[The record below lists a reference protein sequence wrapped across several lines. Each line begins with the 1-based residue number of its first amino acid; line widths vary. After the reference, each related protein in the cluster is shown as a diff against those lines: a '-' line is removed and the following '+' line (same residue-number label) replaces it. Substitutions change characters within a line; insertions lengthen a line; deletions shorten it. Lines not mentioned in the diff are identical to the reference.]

1 MSISSHSLHFFE
13 SPSLNK
19 VQDIASSV
27 VSLQSGR
34 QRKAA
39 VVREYLC
46 GLWTHLLSSGLEV
59 APQPCSLG
67 FPNCTGLKQ
76 ALCFWDSA
84 YASIRLCLPGSSQK
98 CPWLLHQIY
107 KKTMLGQVK
116 ANICFLQKQTKTK
129 RLQTH
134 RLLKTYKTRTACFWV
149 CHYQWIASKGCQYKW
164 DYI

>member
-46 GLWTHLLSSGLEV
+46 GL
-59 APQPCSLG
+59 
-67 FPNCTGLKQ
+67 
-76 ALCFWDSA
+76 
-84 YASIRLCLPGSSQK
+84 
-98 CPWLLHQIY
+98 
-107 KKTMLGQVK
+107 
-116 ANICFLQKQTKTK
+116 
-129 RLQTH
+129 
-134 RLLKTYKTRTACFWV
+134 
-149 CHYQWIASKGCQYKW
+149 
-164 DYI
+164 